1 MKVYELIEQL
11 KNMPQF
17 HDIKLDDGQYIN
29 DIKEVELD
37 EREYVIIRPK
47 WWCLRHHCFGLT
59 NSIYIINRFSFSKVC

>member
-17 HDIKLDDGQYIN
+17 NDIKLDDGQYIN

-47 WWCLRHHCFGLT
+47 
-59 NSIYIINRFSFSKVC
+59 